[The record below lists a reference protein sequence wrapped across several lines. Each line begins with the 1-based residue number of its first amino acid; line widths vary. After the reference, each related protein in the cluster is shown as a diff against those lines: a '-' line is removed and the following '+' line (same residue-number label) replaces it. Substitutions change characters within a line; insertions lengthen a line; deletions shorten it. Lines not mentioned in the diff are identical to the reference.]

1 MSLLLS
7 AAVDSDYEWIRFHLI
22 GQPSA
27 DEWAAIG
34 EIVEWICRP
43 ATPESVVA
51 AATRCLT
58 VTKAHAHDQTDIQA
72 MLGIFA
78 DELQRF
84 PEDVVVSAFR
94 KFARREKFWPSFAE
108 ILDDCQRMARWRY
121 SLRTIFAEGSQT

>member
-7 AAVDSDYEWIRFHLI
+7 VVTDHNFEWVHFDLI
-22 GQPSA
+22 GKPSD

-34 EIVEWICRP
+34 QIVEWICRP
-43 ATPESVVA
+43 ATPESVIE

-58 VTKAHAHDQTDIQA
+58 MTKAHAHDQADIRA

-78 DELQRF
+78 DELQHF

-94 KFARREKFWPSFAE
+94 KYARREKFWPSLAE
-108 ILDDCQRMARWRY
+108 ILDDCQRLNRWRY
-121 SLRTIFAEGSQT
+121 SLRSIFAERKAT